1 MDTSK
6 QAVFEDVQ
14 PVAAGQDR
22 FATSLQHIRAEL
34 ARVDLLVRAQVW
46 RARELHKV
54 DPEFQGL
61 CISEEEVDGL
71 LDRPAGLPEWAADG
85 QPLSSSTLRDSLDG
99 LIADIDRRKVESAR
113 CGVTLRLDQ
122 LARLFRLTPFDVDV
136 LLVCLAPELD
146 LRYERLYAYLQDDVT
161 RKRPSVDLVLNLLC
175 PSFEAKLEARQ
186 RLVDGAPLIDQRL
199 VRLFE
204 DSSHQRPP
212 LLSRYLKLDERI
224 VNYLLDGD
232 RLDGRLA
239 ACAVATPPRSSLEAL
254 PLAAE
259 TRHRLTLLAR
269 NARLGEGATVLL
281 FQGPYGVGKQAAAE
295 ALCRELGLSLLAVDL
310 NQVANAEQSEFE
322 TIVGLA
328 AREAL
333 LTGAALYCNGIDA
346 VFADGKEAW
355 RDAMLRR
362 LAGHPGISFLAGET
376 AWEPASTLREISFAR
391 IEFRHPDSAER
402 TRLWTDALDG
412 DLPKGTDVDKGPDVD
427 PRGLAD
433 KFRFPGGQIRDAAA
447 SARNLARW
455 RNPEDLRI
463 TADDLNTACRLHSNQ
478 KLAVL
483 AQKISPHYGW
493 DDIVLPADQRRRLR
507 EICNHVKYRSVVYE
521 QWGFGR
527 KLALGKGL
535 NVLFSG
541 PPGTGKTMA
550 ADIIAGALALD
561 LYKIDLSSVVSKYI
575 GETEKNLA
583 KIFAEAESSN
593 AILFFDEADA
603 LFGRRSEVRD
613 SHDRYANIEISYLL
627 QRVEEYEGV
636 VILATNRHKDM
647 DEAFVRRLHF
657 SIEFPFPAEGDR
669 RRIWQGIWPS
679 ETPLGP
685 DMDLDLIARRFEIAG
700 GNIRNIAVAAAFLA
714 ADDGGAVTMGHLV
727 RAIRREYQKMG
738 KVVAED
744 EFGGFGGE
752 SNQVHVERSP

>member
-14 PVAAGQDR
+14 PVAGGTDY
-22 FATSLQHIRAEL
+22 FATSLEHILAEL
-34 ARVDLLVRAQVW
+34 ERLDLLIRAQVA
-46 RARELHKV
+46 RVRELSEGDH
-54 DPEFQGL
+54 EFQGL
-61 CISEEEVDGL
+61 CISEEEVNAL
-71 LDRPAGLPEWAADG
+71 LVRPAGLPEWAAGDAASPASG
-85 QPLSSSTLRDSLDG
+85 LRHGLDG
-99 LIADIDRRKVESAR
+99 LVADIKRRKIESRR
-113 CGVTLRLDQ
+113 CGVTLRLDE
-122 LARLFRLTPFDVDV
+122 LARLFRLTSFDVDV

-161 RKRPSVDLVLNLLC
+161 KKRPSVDLVLNLLC
-175 PSFEAKLEARQ
+175 PTFEAKLAARQ
-186 RLVDGAPLIDQRL
+186 RFADGAPLLDQRL
-199 VRLFE
+199 VHLF
-204 DSSHQRPP
+204 DDPSHHRPP
-212 LLSRYLKLDERI
+212 LLSRYLKLDDRV
-224 VNYLLDGD
+224 VNYLLDDD
-232 RLDGRLA
+232 RLDARLEA
-239 ACAVATPPRSSLEAL
+239 YAGAIPPRATVEAL
-254 PLAAE
+254 PLPVDIKQ
-259 TRHRLTLLAR
+259 RLTLLAR
-269 NARLGEGATVLL
+269 DGRCREKATVLL

-295 ALCRELGLSLLAVDL
+295 ALCRELGLGLLTVDL
-310 NQVANAEQSEFE
+310 NRSAKGEQSEFE

-328 AREAL
+328 VREAL
-333 LTGAALYCNGIDA
+333 LSGAALYWDGIDV
-346 VFADGKEAW
+346 VFGDGKEAW
-355 RDAMLRR
+355 RDALLRW
-362 LAGHPGISFLAGET
+362 LAGYPGMSFLAGET
-376 AWEPASTLREISFAR
+376 AWEPANSLREIGFVR
-391 IEFRHPDSAER
+391 IEFRRPDAAER
-402 TRLWTDALDG
+402 TRLWTEALNG
-412 DLPKGTDVDKGPDVD
+412 DLAEATGPAGTAVD
-427 PRGLAD
+427 PRELAG
-433 KFRFPGGQIRDAAA
+433 KFRFTGGQIRDAAA

-455 RNPEDLRI
+455 RNPEDARV
-463 TADDLNTACRLHSNQ
+463 TNDDLNAACRLHCNQ
-478 KLAVL
+478 KLATL
-483 AQKISPHYGW
+483 ARKISPRYGW

-527 KLALGKGL
+527 KVALGKGL

-613 SHDRYANIEISYLL
+613 AHDRYANIEISYLL

-636 VILATNRHKDM
+636 VILATNRNKDM

-657 SIEFPFPAEGDR
+657 SIEFPFPAEADR
-669 RRIWQGIWPS
+669 RRIWQGIWPN
-679 ETPLGP
+679 ETPLSP
-685 DMDLDLIARRFEIAG
+685 DLDLDLMARRFEIPG

-714 ADDGGAVTMGHLV
+714 ADDGGAITTSHLL

-744 EFGGFGGE
+744 EFGGAD
-752 SNQVHVERSP
+752 